1 MTQIEETLL
10 AIAKALETAAV
21 PYMVIGGVANL
32 FWGVPRTTLDVD
44 ITVWAEE
51 GQIPPLIQQ
60 LGEVFRL
67 LPDEPAEFVGET
79 RVLPMETKQGF
90 RVDLIFG
97 SLPFE
102 ESAIRRARL
111 MSVAGER
118 VRVCT
123 PEDLIVLKIVSD
135 RARDREDVA
144 GIIQAQGAGLD
155 RGYLDPLI
163 QGLAADMGR
172 PDLLDFYRRCL
183 GERR

>member
-21 PYMVIGGVANL
+21 PYMVVGGVANL

-51 GQIPPLIQQ
+51 AQITPLIQR

-90 RVDLIFG
+90 R
-97 SLPFE
+97 
-102 ESAIRRARL
+102 R
-111 MSVAGER
+111 ER
-118 VRVCT
+118 H
-123 PEDLIVLKIVSD
+123 PP
-135 RARDREDVA
+135 
-144 GIIQAQGAGLD
+144 G
-155 RGYLDPLI
+155 
-163 QGLAADMGR
+163 AADVRGGEEGAHLR
-172 PDLLDFYRRCL
+172 SRGSYRRRGCL
-183 GERR
+183 ERFEAGARTGPM